1 MQLFPFKKLRSVP
14 AILAVALV
22 ILAACTPTAAPPAAP
37 TPDDNGGGALQPA
50 PETAVPPQ
58 PQEGYP
64 AAPLPSEPLAPGYPA
79 QPPAIIPGQSAYPGE
94 GVWILRP
101 LGIQCEDET
110 QPGYADLDETV
121 ETLTNA
127 GITVLASEETYL
139 MVAAMCGA
147 PTSAHYRV
155 QIDPADLDQALA
167 MGWTRES

>member
-22 ILAACTPTAAPPAAP
+22 ILAACTPTAAPPAAS
-37 TPDDNGGGALQPA
+37 TPDDNDGGALQPA

-64 AAPLPSEPLAPGYPA
+64 ATPPLDAPAAPGYPA
-79 QPPAIIPGQSAYPGE
+79 QQPAVTPGQSAYPGD

-121 ETLTNA
+121 ETLTRA
-127 GITVLASEETYL
+127 GITVLASEVTNL
-139 MVAAMCGA
+139 MVTAVCGA

-167 MGWTRES
+167 MGWSRES